1 MKTLKELNDELEQLT
16 AQFEETEAELEAQ
29 MFDED
34 TSDSLPDASL
44 LRTIGRDIAKVKKQI
59 LVQEAKIK
67 KLTDEIEAL
76 LEKVAV
82 LRKSL
87 YDARGQ
93 FISDPK
99 TSWEIVKFRDQA
111 ARLNSEL
118 TKLGGECMLKKIF
131 EI

>member
-1 MKTLKELNDELEQLT
+1 MTLKELNDELERLT
-16 AQFEETEAELEAQ
+16 AQFEEAEEELQAQ
-29 MFDED
+29 MCDED
-34 TSDSLPDASL
+34 MSDSLPDASL
-44 LRTIGRDIAKVKKQI
+44 LRIIGRDIAKVKKQI
-59 LVQEAKIK
+59 LAQEAKIK
-67 KLTDEIEAL
+67 ALTQEIEAL
-76 LEKVAV
+76 LEKVSL

-99 TSWEIVKFRDQA
+99 TSWEIVKFRDEA
-111 ARLNSEL
+111 TRLNSQL